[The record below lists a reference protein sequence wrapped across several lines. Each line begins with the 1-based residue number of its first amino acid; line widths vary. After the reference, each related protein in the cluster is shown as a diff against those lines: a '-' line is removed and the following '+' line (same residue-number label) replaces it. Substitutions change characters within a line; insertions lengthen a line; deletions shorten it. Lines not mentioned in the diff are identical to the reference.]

1 MLKAGGIFKGQVI
14 QIGFFV
20 SILECISMHIYIH
33 ILCFMYLCN
42 FVSMILDV
50 EAIVSNLGLR
60 FCGLLFVFA

>member
-33 ILCFMYLCN
+33 IYIHVLLCFMFLCN
-42 FVSMILDV
+42 VVSMILDV
-50 EAIVSNLGLR
+50 ETIVSE
-60 FCGLLFVFA
+60 